1 MSLSIVQGD
10 QVKLPVLAD
19 QTPAEDGEE
28 EEKVAETTQVGDQP
42 QKTTDTPKRG
52 QSEKRP
58 AGFGKDNMQE
68 SFFGATVGYSSS
80 GSSDDFSDDS
90 FENYSPR
97 TDQRHD
103 DLIKLPKQQS

>member
-28 EEKVAETTQVGDQP
+28 EEKVGETQDGGQP
-42 QKTTDTPKRG
+42 QPEPKRG
-52 QSEKRP
+52 QSEKQRP
-58 AGFGKDNMQE
+58 AFTTMQE

-90 FENYSPR
+90 FENFSPR
-97 TDQRHD
+97 GDQRHD
-103 DLIKLPKQQS
+103 DSIKLPKQQS

>member
-1 MSLSIVQGD
+1 MSASTFVTDNSSRLERLMGYIKHTINYGM
-10 QVKLPVLAD
+10 
-19 QTPAEDGEE
+19 EGF
-28 EEKVAETTQVGDQP
+28 VGDKP
-42 QKTTDTPKRG
+42 EDCSVLVYSDASFADELATSKSTSG
-52 QSEKRP
+52 
-58 AGFGKDNMQE
+58 
-68 SFFGATVGYSSS
+68 FFGATVGYSSS